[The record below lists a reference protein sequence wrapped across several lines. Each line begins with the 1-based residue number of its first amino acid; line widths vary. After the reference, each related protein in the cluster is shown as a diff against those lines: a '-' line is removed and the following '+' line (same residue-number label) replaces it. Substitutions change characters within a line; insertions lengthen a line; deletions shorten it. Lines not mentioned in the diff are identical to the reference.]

1 MLLLCVVFALIT
13 VGLVVPCLIDIATTS
28 RHDFDLP
35 SKRTWLTVV
44 AVCWAFGA
52 AAWLL
57 AGRRDVLSR
66 RQWDGD
72 PGRHGYE
79 RHGARQHRVWRRP
92 AASVQFADAVLGRR
106 AAAAPF
112 RCVAPDDNPE
122 FLLELDRR
130 IREWR
135 DDD

>member
-44 AVCWAFGA
+44 VLCWAFGA

-57 AGRRDVLSR
+57 AGRRDVLSKR
-66 RQWDGD
+66 LWDHG
-72 PGRHGYE
+72 PGRHGNGP
-79 RHGARQHRVWRRP
+79 RGARRHRARRGHSARLPVPP
-92 AASVQFADAVLGRR
+92 ALA
-106 AAAAPF
+106 
-112 RCVAPDDNPE
+112 
-122 FLLELDRR
+122 
-130 IREWR
+130 
-135 DDD
+135 